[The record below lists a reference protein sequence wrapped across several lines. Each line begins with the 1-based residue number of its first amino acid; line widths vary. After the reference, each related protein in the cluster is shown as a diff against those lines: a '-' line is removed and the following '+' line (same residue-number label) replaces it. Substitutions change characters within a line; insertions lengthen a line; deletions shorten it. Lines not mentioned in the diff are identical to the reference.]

1 MIKTIKFLPLLS
13 IFTLLSCVPK
23 EMISIDPDFNF
34 KKYQSKNILFVGFDI
49 KDKKVKIPET
59 FKTSVE
65 NSIYKNFDNI
75 NNIKIKRYNDSDK
88 VTPENL
94 KTILEKNNSSLII
107 MGNLDSFLETK
118 YIDNPVTPLY
128 SDANVLYRNDS
139 NNLRTL
145 IRYQVSVVGSLS
157 FFDLDGKKIWTQNID
172 DFQNVQFEE
181 TSQTSVLDYNK
192 NDSKVYSVIKE
203 RLIDEVTQKVMKN
216 LVPYY
221 VYK

>member
-1 MIKTIKFLPLLS
+1 
-13 IFTLLSCVPK
+13 
-23 EMISIDPDFNF
+23 
-34 KKYQSKNILFVGFDI
+34 
-49 KDKKVKIPET
+49 
-59 FKTSVE
+59 
-65 NSIYKNFDNI
+65 
-75 NNIKIKRYNDSDK
+75 
-88 VTPENL
+88 
-94 KTILEKNNSSLII
+94 

-145 IRYQVSVVGSLS
+145 IRYQVSLVGSLS
-157 FFDLDGKKIWTQNID
+157 FFDLDGKKIWSQNID

-181 TSQTSVLDYNK
+181 NSQTSVLDYNK